1 MGKVSN
7 SAKSAIRIL
16 VASLDTKL
24 QQLDAL
30 LGAHSPLLVAYSGG
44 VDSAVLLW
52 RAVQVLG
59 DAALGAI
66 ADSPSLKRSE
76 LQEALDFANRHQ
88 LPLRV
93 VETEETHDPR
103 YQANPVNRCYFCKH
117 ELFSQ
122 LDSLARRE
130 KFAAVA
136 YGENA
141 DDAGD
146 FRPGQNAAR
155 EFAVLAPLR
164 EAGLTKA
171 DIRQLAHQAGLEVA
185 DKPAQPCLASR
196 IPTGLEVTPEK
207 LSQVEQ
213 AEAVLEQHGFRIVRV
228 RHLGARALV
237 QVSPAE
243 TPRLLEPARM
253 NEIQKDL
260 RKLGFAEIE
269 FDPAGY
275 QGASLR

>member
-1 MGKVSN
+1 MEK
-7 SAKSAIRIL
+7 KLEHLDDIL
-16 VASLDTKL
+16 QRHV
-24 QQLDAL
+24 
-30 LGAHSPLLVAYSGG
+30 PLLVAYSGG

-52 RAVQVLG
+52 RAFRVMG
-59 DAALGAI
+59 SSAMGAI

-76 LQEALDFANRHQ
+76 LEEALDFARSHG

-93 VETEETHDPR
+93 IRTEETEDPR
-103 YQANPVNRCYFCKH
+103 YQANPVDRCFYCKY
-117 ELFSQ
+117 ELFDR
-122 LDSLARRE
+122 LHDLAKRE
-130 KFAAVA
+130 GYAAVA

-146 FRPGQNAAR
+146 FRPGQKAAK

-171 DIRQLAHQAGLEVA
+171 DIRALAGQAGLEVA

-207 LSQVEQ
+207 MRQIEL
-213 AEAVLEQHGFRIVRV
+213 AEAVLQRAGFRIVRV
-228 RHLGARALV
+228 RHLGGKALV
-237 QVSPAE
+237 QVSPGE
-243 TPRLLEPARM
+243 TARLLDDACAPGIRRELEA
-253 NEIQKDL
+253 
-260 RKLGFAEIE
+260 LGFFTVE

>member
-1 MGKVSN
+1 VS
-7 SAKSAIRIL
+7 SLEKKL
-16 VASLDTKL
+16 HHLDTVL
-24 QQLDAL
+24 R
-30 LGAHSPLLVAYSGG
+30 AHSPLLVAYSGG

-59 DAALGAI
+59 NAALGAV

-76 LQEALDFANRHQ
+76 LQEALDFARRHH

-93 VETEETHDPR
+93 VETEETQDPR

-122 LDSLARRE
+122 LDSLAGRE

-171 DIRQLAHQAGLEVA
+171 EIRQLAHEAGLEVA

-213 AEAVLEQHGFRIVRV
+213 AEAVLEKHGFRIVRV
-228 RHLGARALV
+228 RHLGVRALV

-253 NEIQKDL
+253 NEIQKNL
-260 RKLGFAEIE
+260 QKLGFAEIE

>member
-1 MGKVSN
+1 MTGLEK
-7 SAKSAIRIL
+7 
-16 VASLDTKL
+16 KL
-24 QQLDAL
+24 ERLDAIL
-30 LGAHSPLLVAYSGG
+30 QRHVPLLVAYSGG

-52 RAVQVLG
+52 RAFRVMG
-59 DAALGAI
+59 ASAMGAI

-76 LQEALDFANRHQ
+76 LEEAFAFARSHG

-93 VETEETHDPR
+93 IRTEETEDPR
-103 YQANPVNRCYFCKH
+103 YQANPVDRCFYCKY
-117 ELFSQ
+117 ELFDR
-122 LDSLARRE
+122 LHDLAKRE
-130 KFAAVA
+130 GYAAVA

-146 FRPGQNAAR
+146 FRPGQKAAK

-171 DIRQLAHQAGLEVA
+171 DIRSLAHDAGLEVA

-196 IPTGLEVTPEK
+196 IPTGLEVTPDK
-207 LSQVEQ
+207 MRQIEQ
-213 AEAVLEQHGFRIVRV
+213 AEAVLERAGFRIVRV
-228 RHLGARALV
+228 RHLGGKALV
-237 QVSPAE
+237 QVSPQE
-243 TPRLLEPARM
+243 TARLLDDSCAPGIRR
-253 NEIQKDL
+253 DL
-260 RKLGFAEIE
+260 EALGFSSVE